1 MAAERRAAAARA
13 YLDRAAPDWSQTT
26 REQTVAEALAVLA
39 HPDAAPLFG
48 PGSRAEAPVTGLIGD
63 RVVSGQVDRLVV
75 TDSLVIVADYKTNR
89 PPPSRAEDVSVAY
102 VRQMAAYRAA
112 LTRIYPGREVRC
124 VLVWT
129 DGPSVMTLSPERLD
143 AEGGFI

>member
-1 MAAERRAAAARA
+1 M
-13 YLDRAAPDWSQTT
+13 
-26 REQTVAEALAVLA
+26 
-39 HPDAAPLFG
+39 
-48 PGSRAEAPVTGLIGD
+48 TGLIGD